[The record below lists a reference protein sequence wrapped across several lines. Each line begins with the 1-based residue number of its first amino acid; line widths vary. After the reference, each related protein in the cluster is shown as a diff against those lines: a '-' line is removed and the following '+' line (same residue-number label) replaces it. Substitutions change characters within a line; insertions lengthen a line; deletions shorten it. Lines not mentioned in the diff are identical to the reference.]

1 MIRRTTSR
9 LFTRRQMIRHVNE
22 ESRGF
27 TLIELLT
34 VVVVIGVVSTVAAMA
49 LGRLNEKSL
58 SAECQANGTKISTAI
73 SLVKAQYPG
82 TVINKSILL
91 TSGGMYEGPY
101 LPSWPSD
108 APHYDFYFVDGVLN
122 IQSPAGT
129 ATTSGATLTGGEP
142 FTGLGTCSGIT
153 S

>member
-1 MIRRTTSR
+1 MTRSSIYRFSFLRERYRRVH
-9 LFTRRQMIRHVNE
+9 Q

-49 LGRLNEKSL
+49 LGRLNEKSM
-58 SAECQANGTKISTAI
+58 SANCQADGTKISNAVA
-73 SLVKAQYPG
+73 LVRAQYPG
-82 TVINKSILL
+82 TVVNKSILM
-91 TSGGMYEGPY
+91 TSGGTYEGPY
-101 LPSWPSD
+101 LASWPNDS
-108 APHYDFYFVDGVLN
+108 PTFDFYFVAGVLN

-129 ATTSGATLTGGEP
+129 ATTSGATLAAGEP
-142 FTGLGTCSGIT
+142 FAGLNTCTGVT